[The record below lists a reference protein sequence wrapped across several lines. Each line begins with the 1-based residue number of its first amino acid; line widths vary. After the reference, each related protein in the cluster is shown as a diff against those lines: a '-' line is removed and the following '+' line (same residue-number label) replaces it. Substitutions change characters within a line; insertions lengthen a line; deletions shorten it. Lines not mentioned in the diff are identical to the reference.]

1 MPLASNITTVNET
14 CSNLTLNNF
23 ICLETIKR
31 EKKLFNKKFNF
42 MMMNHVDNNI
52 ECKWQPGLY
61 KLNYTKSNSR
71 VAEMWFCVGFTFVFC
86 FLLLS
91 SYHCI
96 LFYAH

>member
-1 MPLASNITTVNET
+1 
-14 CSNLTLNNF
+14 
-23 ICLETIKR
+23 
-31 EKKLFNKKFNF
+31 
-42 MMMNHVDNNI
+42 MNHVDNNI

-61 KLNYTKSNSR
+61 KLNYTQSNSR